1 MKKRCKSKKLNRNY
15 PFLSCK
21 EKHPVIM
28 NTTRLKGGISELLPE
43 GAIFNNPKCN
53 LG

>member
-1 MKKRCKSKKLNRNY
+1 MRNATLKNKYWNY
-15 PFLSCK
+15 PFTSCK
-21 EKHPVIM
+21 ETPVIM
-28 NTTRLKGGISELLPE
+28 NPTRLKGGISELLPE